1 MIRQATLPLL
11 FVLSPALNLDPA
23 GAAEAMARRVQRA
36 ALRRAPVVLGTAA
49 APYEPAG
56 RGGDA
61 SPLRRLLPCAD
72 GLEVSVITA
81 SPRILGELELLAE
94 LDRRHSVTVKVL
106 TPVPSPLDPGPRLR
120 AANSLAAEGITT
132 VLLLA
137 LAAERSGR
145 IEEELHFLLEQA
157 REAEV
162 HDVEIETAA
171 LRRADRAGLRST
183 FQRLR
188 LEHGF
193 PRSSAGR
200 G

>member
-11 FVLSPALNLDPA
+11 FVLTPGFRSDPA
-23 GAAEAMARRVQRA
+23 ELLDRRVRRA

-56 RGGDA
+56 RREA
-61 SPLRRLLPCAD
+61 SPLCQLLPAAD
-72 GLEVSVITA
+72 GLEISIVTA
-81 SPRILGELELLAE
+81 SPRIQAEVELLAE
-94 LDRRHSVTVKVL
+94 LDRRHSVTVRLIV
-106 TPVPSPLDPGPRLR
+106 PVPSAFDPGPRIR
-120 AANSLAAEGITT
+120 AAQGLAAEGIATI
-132 VLLLA
+132 LLLA
-137 LAAERSGR
+137 PAGGAPGRSGPLEPELRRLLAA
-145 IEEELHFLLEQA
+145 A

-162 HDVEIETAA
+162 HDVEMADPGA
-171 LRRADRAGLRST
+171 LRAA

-193 PRSSAGR
+193 PRSFAGR